1 MGFVFSIKKIEPFM
15 SEETAS
21 KAIGKFCQSKFEN
34 HVLTKRFSFLST
46 NTFITTS
53 KTYVC
58 K

>member
-1 MGFVFSIKKIEPFM
+1 MGLAFSIKKIEPFM
-15 SEETAS
+15 SEENTS

-34 HVLTKRFSFLST
+34 HALTKRFSFLST

-53 KTYVC
+53 KTYAC